1 LNRTGDL
8 PHHRDMMHRTCRPPA
23 PLDRFIDNFWY
34 WEGTPL
40 PHQKELIMASPL
52 VGLLI
57 KLDEDE
63 LRHYDGEH
71 FDVLHRSRGIAVS
84 GPSTSHFAIDAV
96 QTKIMGAQF
105 KPGGAHPF
113 FGPSAATLCNEHTAL
128 EDIWGADARRLHH
141 RLVEAPSVDA
151 RFRLLFDALVRRL
164 CRPLR
169 RHPAVELALARF
181 ECASDVTRVGTVA
194 AESGLSRRRFIE
206 VFVEEVG
213 FTPKLYLR
221 LQRFKR
227 VLNHVYGACDVDW
240 SEVAY
245 LHGYADQPHFN
256 REFRE
261 FSGLTP
267 SQYLAR
273 PGQGP
278 GHAVL
283 AESH

>member
-1 LNRTGDL
+1 MLYR
-8 PHHRDMMHRTCRPPA
+8 MYQPPA
-23 PLDRFIDNFWY
+23 PLDRFIENFWY
-34 WEGTPL
+34 WEGEPL
-40 PHQKELIMASPL
+40 PHRKELIMASAV
-52 VGLLI
+52 VGLLV

-63 LRHYDGEH
+63 LRHYDGER
-71 FDVLHRSRGIAVS
+71 FDVLHRSRGIALS

-96 QTKIMGAQF
+96 QTKIMGLQF
-105 KPGGAHPF
+105 RAGGAYPF
-113 FGPSAATLCNEHTAL
+113 FGPSARVLCNEHVAL
-128 EDIWGADARRLHH
+128 EDIWGVDAGRLHH
-141 RLVEAPSVDA
+141 QLVEAPSVDTK
-151 RFRLLFDALVRRL
+151 FRVLFDAMVARL
-164 CRPLR
+164 CRPLQ
-169 RHPAVELALARF
+169 RHPAVALALARF
-181 ECASDVTRVGTVA
+181 NCAPDMARVGVVA

-227 VLNHVYGACDVDW
+227 VLQGVYGATHVDW
-240 SEVAY
+240 AEIAY

-267 SQYLAR
+267 SQYLAQ

-278 GHAVL
+278 GHAQL

>member
-1 LNRTGDL
+1 M
-8 PHHRDMMHRTCRPPA
+8 PHRTYEPPA
-23 PLDRFIDNFWY
+23 PLDRFIENFWY
-34 WEGTPL
+34 WEGEPL
-40 PHQKELIMASPL
+40 PHRKELIMASPL
-52 VGLLI
+52 VGLLV

-63 LRHYDGEH
+63 LRHYDGEC
-71 FDVLHRSRGIAVS
+71 FDVVHRSPGIALS
-84 GPSTSHFAIDAV
+84 GPSTAHFAIDAV

-105 KPGGAHPF
+105 KAGGTHPF
-113 FGPSAATLCNEHTAL
+113 FGPSARVLCNEHVAL

-141 RLVEAPSVDA
+141 RLIEAPSVDA
-151 RFRLLFDALVRRL
+151 KFRVLFNAMRARL
-164 CRPLR
+164 CRPLL
-169 RHPAVELALARF
+169 RHPAVALALARF
-181 ECASDVTRVGTVA
+181 SCTADVNRVGVVA

-227 VLNHVYGACDVDW
+227 VLNRVHGANAVDW
-240 SEVAY
+240 AEIAY

-278 GHAVL
+278 GHAAL
-283 AESH
+283 AESR

>member
-1 LNRTGDL
+1 MLFRTYE
-8 PHHRDMMHRTCRPPA
+8 PPA
-23 PLDRFIDNFWY
+23 PLDRFIENFWY

-52 VGLLI
+52 VGLLV

-63 LRHYDGEH
+63 LRHYDGER
-71 FDVLHRSRGIAVS
+71 FEVLHRSRGIAVS
-84 GPSTSHFAIDAV
+84 GPCTSHFAIDAV
-96 QTKIMGAQF
+96 QTKIMGVQF
-105 KPGGAHPF
+105 KAGGAYPF
-113 FGPSAATLCNEHTAL
+113 FGPSAHVLCNEHVAL
-128 EDIWGADARRLHH
+128 EDIWGAHAGRLHH
-141 RLVEAPSVDA
+141 QLVEAASVDA
-151 RFRLLFDALVRRL
+151 KFCVLFDALLRRL
-164 CRPLR
+164 CRPLQL
-169 RHPAVELALARF
+169 HPAVELALARF
-181 ECASDVTRVGTVA
+181 NCTADVTRVGTVA
-194 AESGLSRRRFIE
+194 AETGLSRRRFIE
-206 VFVEEVG
+206 VFAEEVG

-227 VLNHVYGACDVDW
+227 VLNHVYGASQIDL

-283 AESH
+283 TETH

>member
-1 LNRTGDL
+1 
-8 PHHRDMMHRTCRPPA
+8 M
-23 PLDRFIDNFWY
+23 
-34 WEGTPL
+34 
-40 PHQKELIMASPL
+40 
-52 VGLLI
+52 
-57 KLDEDE
+57 
-63 LRHYDGEH
+63 
-71 FDVLHRSRGIAVS
+71 
-84 GPSTSHFAIDAV
+84 
-96 QTKIMGAQF
+96 
-105 KPGGAHPF
+105 
-113 FGPSAATLCNEHTAL
+113 
-128 EDIWGADARRLHH
+128 
-141 RLVEAPSVDA
+141 
-151 RFRLLFDALVRRL
+151 
-164 CRPLR
+164 
-169 RHPAVELALARF
+169 
-181 ECASDVTRVGTVA
+181 A

-206 VFVEEVG
+206 VFAEEVG

-227 VLNHVYGACDVDW
+227 VLSHVYGATRVDW

-283 AESH
+283 TESH